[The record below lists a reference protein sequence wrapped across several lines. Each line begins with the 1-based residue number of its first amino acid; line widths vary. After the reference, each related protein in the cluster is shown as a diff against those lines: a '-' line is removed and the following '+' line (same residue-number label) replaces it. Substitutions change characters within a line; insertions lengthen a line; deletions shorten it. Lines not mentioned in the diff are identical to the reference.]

1 MSINLVNVDYLNP
14 QHAQDLIYLL
24 DSYAQDPMGG
34 GEGLNQYVKDNLVS
48 ELAKLPHALSLICY
62 LDNKPAGLVNCFEAF
77 SSFMCKPIMNI
88 HDVVVLNEF
97 RGKGISQLLLE
108 KVEDVARER
117 GCCKITL
124 EVLEGNKVAQNSYM
138 KFGFAGYELDPT
150 MGKAM
155 FWQKPLV

>member
-138 KFGFAGYELDPT
+138 KFGFAAYELDPT

>member
-1 MSINLVNVDYLNP
+1 MSINLVNVDYLNS

-34 GEGLNQYVKDNLVS
+34 GETLNQDVKDNLAK

-62 LDNKPAGLVNCFEAF
+62 VDNKPAGLVNCFEAF
-77 SSFMCKPIMNI
+77 SSFMCKPILNI

-97 RGKGISQLLLE
+97 RGQGISQLLLE
-108 KVEDVARER
+108 KVEHMARDR
-117 GCCKITL
+117 GCGKITL

-155 FWQKPLV
+155 FWQKSLV

>member
-1 MSINLVNVDYLNP
+1 MSINLVNVDYLNS

-34 GEGLNQYVKDNLVS
+34 GEGLKQHVKDNLAK
-48 ELAKLPHALSLICY
+48 ELARLPHALSLICY
-62 LDNKPAGLVNCFEAF
+62 VDNKPAGLVNGFEVF
-77 SSFMCKPIMNI
+77 SSFMCKPLLNI
-88 HDVVVLNEF
+88 HDVVVLNEY
-97 RGKGISQLLLE
+97 RGQGISQLLLE
-108 KVEDVARER
+108 KVEGMARDR

-124 EVLEGNKVAQNSYM
+124 EVLEGNKVAQNAYR

-155 FWQKPLV
+155 FWQKSLA

>member
-14 QHAQDLIYLL
+14 QHAQELIYLL